1 MTLDALRDRLNP
13 LLDGL
18 WFPSETEADWA
29 WVAWQDAPADV
40 AHLCQQLDLPL
51 TDPVTTVT
59 AEDFLAQVERRC
71 RSYGAAGNAIAQ
83 RYQELVAFCQQ
94 HLADMQIVRVGTCTV
109 TVAILGLADT
119 GEAIALHTQSV
130 ET

>member
-29 WVAWQDAPADV
+29 WVTWQAAPADV
-40 AHLCQQLDLPL
+40 AHLCQQLDSAANGPRC
-51 TDPVTTVT
+51 TTVT

-94 HLADMQIVRVGTCTV
+94 HLADMQIVRVGDCTV
-109 TVAILGLADT
+109 TVAILGLAEYRRGDRPPHP
-119 GEAIALHTQSV
+119 ER
-130 ET
+130 